1 MPVQAPVPPPG
12 RPLISR
18 AVASPPAEIRLPA
31 TVAPSA
37 TWPLTEQRTLV
48 LAIGAIVVLAATFR
62 IQGLDYGGFSEDE
75 VNKVAALRA
84 YAAGKFTA
92 NAEHPM
98 LMKLAMLGSTAAA
111 DAWNHLAGWAGWP
124 VVSPETALRLPNAL
138 VGAATV
144 IPLFL
149 LARCFFGPLVALWAS
164 LLLALDVTVTGLNR
178 IGKEDTFLV
187 FFLLLGTWLY
197 EEARA
202 RHAPGGT
209 VPSRWYA
216 ASGAAFGLML
226 ASKYMIYHLGLWALF
241 RLAAGAEE
249 RKLTGSRPAPAGP
262 RRRAPRSFYVAALVA
277 FVIANP
283 AILSPATWAY
293 CLHYASGGTMVHHG
307 AYFAGQ
313 IYSNAITDTPWGLP
327 WYFYLLYL
335 GVKIPLPILAAIGVG
350 LIELVRLRRRRGAV
364 FARVFLLF
372 FLLPS
377 SLAAS
382 KFARY
387 LLPALVVLQL
397 VAALGVVRTLD
408 LVTRWRGPRLRMA
421 AAGAIVALVVVTA
434 LSAQVTAAPFASLH
448 LNAIGHRVSTP
459 GGLFPND
466 ELYDMGVR
474 EAVLWIAGRAALGA
488 SVVSDAPGVVGEYL
502 RRAGRTD
509 IEARPL
515 ATKGLPLPPA
525 EVWLLAQNSHACF
538 ESQPTVDLV
547 RHRERP
553 VFVFSVRGTATVEVF
568 HLDWRFPADP
578 AWEAAL
584 AGTSRGPRRG
594 VRFLPAAWAIDETPT
609 RGPAVFR
616 EARYSLTGRVRPLLF
631 WVGKDKVGE
640 ARIAWLAGSGET
652 PGGYE
657 LLIGSD
663 PSRAPRKI
671 NRWGYIAEADREGE
685 VRVVG
690 LMTEVD
696 HETLE
701 QAKASVEGPSKGS
714 RPYKVI
720 HGFVSPSAAG
730 STIRGVML
738 PENLTFK
745 DLAAAMELLPPAG
758 PAERQTAV
766 PPGTEP
772 GFLHAMASLLHEHVE
787 SFRQGGVVTAGG
799 SRTYVYAGKV
809 YDVTIRSSKALA
821 RATYKGVEFRNYRE
835 RVPGQ
840 GPFGQRRVEVQAR
853 LRHRGPTS
861 GGACSHR
868 VPAEVVVRSRNGA
881 DGTAKPRDT
890 ARATHQPLTAQPHDG

>member
-1 MPVQAPVPPPG
+1 MPVPAPGPPPD

-18 AVASPPAEIRLPA
+18 AVASPPAEIPFPA
-31 TVAPSA
+31 TLAPSA
-37 TWPLTEQRTLV
+37 TWPLTEQRVLV
-48 LAIGAIVVLAATFR
+48 LALAAIVLLAATFR
-62 IQGLDYGGFSEDE
+62 VQGLDYGGFSEDE

-84 YAAGKFTA
+84 YAAGNFTA

-98 LMKLAMLGSTAAA
+98 LMKLAMLGATVAA
-111 DAWNHLAGWAGWP
+111 DAWNYLATRTGWHA
-124 VVSPETALRLPNAL
+124 VSPEAALRLPNAL

-149 LARCFFGPLVALWAS
+149 LARSFFGPLVALWAS

-209 VPSRWYA
+209 VPCRWYA

-226 ASKYMIYHLGLWALF
+226 ASKYMIYYLGLWALF

-249 RKLTGSRPAPAGP
+249 RKLAGPRPAPAGP
-262 RRRAPRSFYVAALVA
+262 PRRAPRAFYAAAFVA

-293 CLHYASGGTMVHHG
+293 CLHYASGGTMIHHG

-313 IYSNAITDTPWGLP
+313 IYPNAITDTPWGLP
-327 WYFYLLYL
+327 WHFYLLYL
-335 GVKIPLPILAAIGVG
+335 AVKIPLPILAAIGVG
-350 LIELVRLRRRRGAV
+350 VAELVRLRRQRGAV

-377 SLAAS
+377 SLAAA

-397 VAALGVVRTLD
+397 VAALGVVRALD
-408 LVTRWRGPRLRMA
+408 LVVRWRGLRLRVA

-434 LSAQVTAAPFASLH
+434 LNAQVTAAPFASLH
-448 LNAIGHRVSTP
+448 LNAIGHRLSAP

-466 ELYDMGVR
+466 ELYDIGVR
-474 EAVLWIAGRAALGA
+474 EAVLWIAGRAAPGA
-488 SVVSDAPGVVGEYL
+488 SVASDAPGVVGEYL

-515 ATKGLPLPPA
+515 STEGLPAPPA
-525 EVWLLAQNSHACF
+525 EVWLLAQSSHACF

-547 RHRERP
+547 RRRERP
-553 VFVFSVRGTATVEVF
+553 VFVYRVHGTAAVEVF
-568 HLDWRFPADP
+568 HLDWRSPAGLAP
-578 AWEAAL
+578 NASRAL
-584 AGTSRGPRRG
+584 TSRGQQHGARLR
-594 VRFLPAAWAIDETPT
+594 PAAWAIDGTPA
-609 RGPAVFR
+609 RGPAVLR
-616 EARYSLTGRVRPLLF
+616 AARYSLAGRVRPLLF
-631 WVGKDKVGE
+631 WVGKDNVGE
-640 ARIAWLAGSGET
+640 ARIAWLAGSGEA

-663 PSRAPRKI
+663 PARAPRKI
-671 NRWGYIAEADREGE
+671 NRWGYLAETEGEGE
-685 VRVVG
+685 VQVVG

-701 QAKASVEGPSKGS
+701 QAKASVDGPAKGS
-714 RPYKVI
+714 RAYKVI
-720 HGFVSPSAAG
+720 HGLVSPSDAG
-730 STIRGVML
+730 TTVRGVML
-738 PENLTFK
+738 PESFTFR
-745 DLAAAMELLPPAG
+745 DLAAAMEWLPTAG
-758 PAERQTAV
+758 MPERQIAV
-766 PPGTEP
+766 PPGAEP
-772 GFLHAMASLLHEHVE
+772 GFLHAMASLLREHVE
-787 SFRQGGVVTAGG
+787 TFRQRGVAAAGG
-799 SRTYVYAGKV
+799 SRTYVYGGKV

-821 RATYKGVEFRNYRE
+821 RAAYQGVEYRDLIE
-835 RVPGQ
+835 SE
-840 GPFGQRRVEVQAR
+840 FQAKAR
-853 LRHRGPTS
+853 S
-861 GGACSHR
+861 GGGGSKFKLAYGTEGPLR
-868 VPAEVVVRSRNGA
+868 EVPIRIVYRPKWWFEAEMVLVEGPGLEVPFLARRTTSR
-881 DGTAKPRDT
+881 
-890 ARATHQPLTAQPHDG
+890 